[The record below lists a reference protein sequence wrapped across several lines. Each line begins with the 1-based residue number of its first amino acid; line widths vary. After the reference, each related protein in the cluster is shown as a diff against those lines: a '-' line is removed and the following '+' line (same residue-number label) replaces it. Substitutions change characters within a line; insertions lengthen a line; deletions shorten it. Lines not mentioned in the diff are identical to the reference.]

1 MSVRI
6 RLKRLGAKKRPFY
19 RVVVADQR
27 SPRDGRFIENIGRY
41 QPLDDPSVI
50 EIDEERAL
58 LLAPRRRAALQHRS
72 GADDQGRHLG
82 PVHVREA
89 REEGTRSPRRRPDPL
104 AGDMP
109 GNARMKDLLDYLVR
123 ELVDDPE
130 AVRVEQVD
138 DDRGVLL
145 TLRVA
150 QDDMGKVIGRG
161 GRTARALRIVMKAA
175 GMRSGIHHTG
185 VEIVD

>member
-89 REEGTRSPRRRPDPL
+89 REEGREVREGVLIL
-104 AGDMP
+104 AGDMD
-109 GNARMKDLLDYLVR
+109 MKDLLDYLVR
-123 ELVDDPE
+123 ELVDDPD

-175 GMRSGIHHTG
+175 GMRAGIHHTG